1 MEEVMSKIE
10 IQDAVIPI
18 SHKDEKK
25 ERNTRHSDYHLEVA
39 RLITKIKIQ
48 GIVISLLR
56 ELAEWVRKKY
66 NP

>member
-1 MEEVMSKIE
+1 MSKIE

-18 SHKDEKK
+18 SHKDGKQ

-39 RLITKIKIQ
+39 RLITKIRIQ

-56 ELAEWVRKKY
+56 ELGE
-66 NP
+66 